1 MPTRPQKSK
10 RLSISWR
17 QVPWMMRW
25 LFSVV
30 PSKYTFRSGVK
41 LEFDGL
47 LFEGLKISEELFMTL
62 DISFKFPLSVL

>member
-1 MPTRPQKSK
+1 
-10 RLSISWR
+10 
-17 QVPWMMRW
+17 MMRW